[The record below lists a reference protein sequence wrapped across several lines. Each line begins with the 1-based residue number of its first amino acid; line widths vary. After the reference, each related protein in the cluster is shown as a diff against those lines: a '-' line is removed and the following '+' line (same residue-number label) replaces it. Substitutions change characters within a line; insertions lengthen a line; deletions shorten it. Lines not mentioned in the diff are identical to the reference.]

1 MAENIFKRMGQYWD
15 HLVNGKQGETVSSS
29 KPFYV
34 DPMKPVNLMAS
45 DEYSETDEWLDE
57 WAESSRRNDI
67 DPSSDPSYSF
77 LPNNLF
83 HTD

>member
-1 MAENIFKRMGQYWD
+1 MAENIFKRIGQFWD
-15 HLVNGKQGETVSSS
+15 HLVNGKQGDTASSS

-45 DEYSETDEWLDE
+45 DEDRDVDEWMDE